1 MDELENI
8 RKRAKQL
15 VRDHR
20 AGLITLPERIR
31 QGAPKYAAMTDREI
45 LDARFTLGDAQQLI
59 AAELGFASWDALVS
73 APAVPHVQLA
83 PSTGSWRAFAQ
94 VFVRHI
100 PTAVAWYTDVLS
112 FDLDYVYGEP
122 PFHAQLS
129 RDGVALNLRRTGD
142 APWSTPPAEQ
152 ELLAVRFE
160 VDDVKALYLEVRD
173 RGAQLH
179 QRLRREPWGQRTFVV
194 VDPDGNLL
202 SFGSHMPD
210 PSSTKGSR

>member
-31 QGAPKYAAMTDREI
+31 QGAPKYTGMTDREI

-59 AAELGFASWDALVS
+59 AAELGFSSWEALVS
-73 APAVPHVQLA
+73 APALPQVQPA

-94 VFVRHI
+94 VFVRRI
-100 PTAVAWYTDVLS
+100 PTAIAWYTDVLS
-112 FDLDYVYGEP
+112 FQLDYVYGAP
-122 PFHAQLS
+122 PFHAQVS
-129 RDGVALNLRRTGD
+129 RDGVALNLRRTEH
-142 APWSTPPAEQ
+142 APWPMPPAEQ

-194 VDPDGNLL
+194 ADPAGNLL

-210 PSSTKGSR
+210 PSSTKESR